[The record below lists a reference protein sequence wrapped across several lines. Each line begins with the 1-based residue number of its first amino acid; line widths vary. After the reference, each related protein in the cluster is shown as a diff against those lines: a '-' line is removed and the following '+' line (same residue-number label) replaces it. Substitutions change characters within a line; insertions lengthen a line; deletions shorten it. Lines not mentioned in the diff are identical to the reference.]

1 MAGAW
6 SDERHGSNDGRADG
20 RAHGSRSYGWSP
32 RLRHGPPTR
41 RLWHGWAT
49 WWRDGRTTRWDG
61 RTTWS
66 AAGWIWYGRTAG
78 RNGCAPW
85 STWGAAPSSTSRT
98 SYSTPPQC
106 QWKRK
111 WPWPSR
117 ARSRRIEDIGV
128 VFADCFWLAAMLFPR
143 SVGNSRAVGSND
155 SRAQGRKWR
164 RPCQG
169 ACGRALA
176 LTPHF
181 FVE

>member
-1 MAGAW
+1 MARGPM
-6 SDERHGSNDGRADG
+6 GG
-20 RAHGSRSYGWSP
+20 P
-32 RLRHGPPTR
+32 RGFGMGPPPGGFGMGGPR
-41 RLWHGWAT
+41 GGGMGGPPGGMGGPRGPPP
-49 WWRDGRTTRWDG
+49 GG
-61 RTTWS
+61 F
-66 AAGWIWYGRTAG
+66 GMGG
-78 RNGCAPW
+78 PPGGMGAPR
-85 STWGAAPSSTSRT
+85 GPPGGPPQAPPQGPPIQP
-98 SYSTPPQC
+98 PPQC